1 MNSHMTA
8 KSPAARPAGLRQ
20 PSPPGPAGPRTV
32 QAAVAFSLAALN
44 LRIAVA
50 SLSPVLSEVEHDEH
64 LSSFGAGALS
74 TVPVVCFGAFAFL
87 APRLTRRFGP
97 HHLLWY
103 ALLALS
109 GGIVL
114 RSVPGVPALF
124 CGTLVAGA
132 AIAVGNVLMPQIIKH
147 DFAGRAGL
155 MLGCYSLALSGG
167 AALAAGVVVPLESA
181 TGWGWRQVLALW
193 AVPSLVAALAWLPEL
208 LLPERRSA
216 NRRTPDARS
225 AHRREPDRR
234 SPGHREPAAARQHR
248 TAVPAPAPAPASG
261 SLWRDRTAWAVT
273 LYMGLQSL
281 GYYAILSWLP
291 TLLQDHGMSDSRAG
305 WMLSFSSFPG
315 MAASFA
321 APWLQ
326 QRMRPAFLAPLVAA
340 ALCATGFAGLFAS
353 PVPGVYLWMTALG
366 LGQGL
371 AIGLALGYIVARSP
385 DAHHTGRLSTMA
397 QGVGYLIACLG
408 PLGLGLLHSAS
419 GGWTVP
425 VVVLLGVLVAQT
437 AAAYGAGRDR
447 HILSP
452 S

>member
-1 MNSHMTA
+1 MNSPVTDQT
-8 KSPAARPAGLRQ
+8 PAARPSPSRQ
-20 PSPPGPAGPRTV
+20 PSLPGPAGARTV
-32 QAAVAFSLAALN
+32 RAAFAFSLAALN

-50 SLSPVLSEVEHDEH
+50 SLSPVLTEVEHDEH
-64 LSSFGAGALS
+64 LSSFGGGALS

-103 ALLALS
+103 ALLALT

-114 RSVPGVPALF
+114 RSVPGVLALF
-124 CGTLVAGA
+124 GGTLIAGA
-132 AIAVGNVLMPQIIKH
+132 AIAVGNVLMPQLIKH

-155 MLGCYSLALSGG
+155 MLGSYSLALSGG
-167 AALAAGVVVPLESA
+167 AALAAGVIVPLESA
-181 TGWGWRQVLALW
+181 TGWGWRQVLALC
-193 AVPSLVAALAWLPEL
+193 AIPSLIAALAWLPEL
-208 LLPERRSA
+208 LV
-216 NRRTPDARS
+216 
-225 AHRREPDRR
+225 PDRR
-234 SPGHREPAAARQHR
+234 SPDRRSPDRSSPARRRQEPVRQGAAD
-248 TAVPAPAPAPASG
+248 TAAPALGA
-261 SLWRDRTAWAVT
+261 LFRDRTAWAVT

-291 TLLQDHGMSDSRAG
+291 TLLQDHGMSDSQAG
-305 WMLSFSSFPG
+305 WMLSFSSFPA

-326 QRMRPAFLAPLVAA
+326 QRLRPAFVAPLAA
-340 ALCATGFAGLFAS
+340 ALLCATGFAGLLTS
-353 PVPGVYLWMTALG
+353 PVSGAYLWMTALG

-397 QGVGYLIACLG
+397 QGIGYLIACLG

-419 GGWTVP
+419 GGWSLP
-425 VVVLLGVLVAQT
+425 VAVLLAVLVAQT
-437 AAAYGAGRDR
+437 VAAFGASRDR
-447 HILSP
+447 HVLAS

>member
-1 MNSHMTA
+1 MNSPVTHQA
-8 KSPAARPAGLRQ
+8 PAARPSASSRR
-20 PSPPGPAGPRTV
+20 PSLPGPAGARTV
-32 QAAVAFSLAALN
+32 RAAVAFSLAALN

-50 SLSPVLSEVEHDEH
+50 SLSPVLTEVEHDEH
-64 LSSFGAGALS
+64 LSSFGGGALS

-103 ALLALS
+103 ALLALT

-114 RSVPGVPALF
+114 RSAPGVLALF
-124 CGTLVAGA
+124 GGTLVAGA
-132 AIAVGNVLMPQIIKH
+132 AIAVGNVLMPQLIKH

-193 AVPSLVAALAWLPEL
+193 AIPSLVAALAWLPEL
-208 LLPERRSA
+208 LV
-216 NRRTPDARS
+216 
-225 AHRREPDRR
+225 PDRR
-234 SPGHREPAAARQHR
+234 SHDRRSHDRRSPDRRRREPVERGGTD
-248 TAVPAPAPAPASG
+248 TAAPARRA
-261 SLWRDRTAWAVT
+261 LWRDRTAWAVT

-281 GYYAILSWLP
+281 GYYAILAWLP
-291 TLLQDHGMSDSRAG
+291 TLLQDHGMSGGQAG

-326 QRMRPAFLAPLVAA
+326 QRLRPAFVAPLAA
-340 ALCATGFAGLFAS
+340 ALLCATGFVGLLTS
-353 PVPGVYLWMTALG
+353 PVSGAYLWMTVLG
-366 LGQGL
+366 LGQGV

-397 QGVGYLIACLG
+397 QGTGYLIACLG

-419 GGWTVP
+419 GGWSLP
-425 VVVLLGVLVAQT
+425 VAVLLAVLVAQT
-437 AAAYGAGRDR
+437 VAAFGASRDR
-447 HILSP
+447 HVLAS

>member
-1 MNSHMTA
+1 MNSPVTHQA
-8 KSPAARPAGLRQ
+8 PAARLSASRQ
-20 PSPPGPAGPRTV
+20 PSLPGPAGVRTV
-32 QAAVAFSLAALN
+32 QAAFAFGLAALN

-50 SLSPVLSEVEHDEH
+50 SLSPVLTEVQHDEH

-103 ALLALS
+103 ALLALT

-114 RSVPGVPALF
+114 RSVPGVLALF
-124 CGTLVAGA
+124 GGTLIAGA
-132 AIAVGNVLMPQIIKH
+132 AIAVGNVLMPHLIKH

-193 AVPSLVAALAWLPEL
+193 AIPSLIAALAWLPEL
-208 LLPERRSA
+208 LV
-216 NRRTPDARS
+216 
-225 AHRREPDRR
+225 PDRR
-234 SPGHREPAAARQHR
+234 SPNRRRQELVKQGGADTAAPTLRA
-248 TAVPAPAPAPASG
+248 
-261 SLWRDRTAWAVT
+261 LWRDRTAWAVT

-291 TLLQDHGMSDSRAG
+291 TLLRDHGMSDSQAG

-326 QRMRPAFLAPLVAA
+326 QRLRPAFVAPLAA
-340 ALCATGFAGLFAS
+340 TLLCATGFVGLLTS
-353 PVPGVYLWMTALG
+353 PVSGAYLWMTALG

-397 QGVGYLIACLG
+397 QGIGYLIACLG

-419 GGWTVP
+419 GGWSLP
-425 VVVLLGVLVAQT
+425 VAVLLAVLVAQT
-437 AAAYGAGRDR
+437 VAAFGASRDR
-447 HILSP
+447 HVLAS

>member
-1 MNSHMTA
+1 MNSPVTHQA
-8 KSPAARPAGLRQ
+8 PSAAGPQ
-20 PSPPGPAGPRTV
+20 PSPPGPAGARAV

-50 SLSPVLSEVEHDEH
+50 SLSPVLTEVQHDEH

-109 GGIVL
+109 VGIVL
-114 RSVPGVPALF
+114 RSVPGVLALF
-124 CGTLVAGA
+124 GGTLIAGA
-132 AIAVGNVLMPQIIKH
+132 AIAVGNVLMPQLIKH

-181 TGWGWRQVLALW
+181 TGWSWRQVLALW
-193 AVPSLVAALAWLPEL
+193 AIPSLVAALAGLPEL
-208 LLPERRSA
+208 LVPERRSA
-216 NRRTPDARS
+216 
-225 AHRREPDRR
+225 H
-234 SPGHREPAAARQHR
+234 QQQQK
-248 TAVPAPAPAPASG
+248 AVRHGRGEGGGAPALGA
-261 SLWRDRTAWAVT
+261 LWRDRTAWAVT
-273 LYMGLQSL
+273 LFMGLQSL
-281 GYYAILSWLP
+281 GYYAILAWLP
-291 TLLQDHGMSDSRAG
+291 TLLQDHGMSDSQAG

-326 QRMRPAFLAPLVAA
+326 QRLRPAFAAPLAA
-340 ALCATGFAGLFAS
+340 AVLCATGFVGLLTS
-353 PVPGVYLWMTALG
+353 PVSGAYLWMTALG
-366 LGQGL
+366 LGQGI

-419 GGWTVP
+419 GGWSVP
-425 VVVLLGVLVAQT
+425 IAALLAVLVAQT
-437 AAAYGAGRDR
+437 VASFGASRDR
-447 HILSP
+447 HVLAS

>member
-1 MNSHMTA
+1 MTSPVTHQA
-8 KSPAARPAGLRQ
+8 PAAHQAPATHQAPAAHQAPATHQAPAAHPSASRQ
-20 PSPPGPAGPRTV
+20 PSLPGPAGARAV
-32 QAAVAFSLAALN
+32 QAALAFSLAALN

-50 SLSPVLSEVEHDEH
+50 SLSPVLAEVEHDEH

-103 ALLALS
+103 ALLALA

-124 CGTLVAGA
+124 GGTLIAGV
-132 AIAVGNVLMPQIIKH
+132 AIAVGNVLMPQLIKH

-167 AALAAGVVVPLESA
+167 AALAAGLVVPLASA
-181 TGWGWRQVLALW
+181 TGWGWRPVLALW
-193 AVPSLVAALAWLPEL
+193 AVPALLAALAWLPEL
-208 LLPERRSA
+208 LV
-216 NRRTPDARS
+216 
-225 AHRREPDRR
+225 PDRR
-234 SPGHREPAAARQHR
+234 SASRRRPEPVQRGGAGTAA
-248 TAVPAPAPAPASG
+248 PG

-291 TLLQDHGMSDSRAG
+291 TLLRDHGMSDSEAG

-326 QRMRPAFLAPLVAA
+326 HRLRPAFVPPLAASL
-340 ALCATGFAGLFAS
+340 LCATGFVGLLTS
-353 PVPGVYLWMTALG
+353 PVSGAYLWMTALG

-371 AIGLALGYIVARSP
+371 AVGLALGYIVARSP

-397 QGVGYLIACLG
+397 QGIGYLIACLG

-419 GGWTVP
+419 GGWSLRVA
-425 VVVLLGVLVAQT
+425 VLLAVLVAQT
-437 AAAYGAGRDR
+437 VAAFGASRDR
-447 HILSP
+447 HVLAS

>member
-1 MNSHMTA
+1 MNSPVTSQA
-8 KSPAARPAGLRQ
+8 PVGL
-20 PSPPGPAGPRTV
+20 PSPSRRPSSLPGPAGARTV
-32 QAAVAFSLAALN
+32 QAAFAFGLAALN

-50 SLSPVLSEVEHDEH
+50 SLSPVLTEVQRDEH
-64 LSSFGAGALS
+64 LSSFGGGALS

-97 HHLLWY
+97 HRLLWC
-103 ALLALS
+103 ALLALA

-114 RSVPGVPALF
+114 RSVPGVLALF
-124 CGTLVAGA
+124 GGTLIAGA
-132 AIAVGNVLMPQIIKH
+132 AIAVGNVLMPQLIKH

-181 TGWGWRQVLALW
+181 TGWGWRQVLALG
-193 AVPSLVAALAWLPEL
+193 AVPALVAALARLPEL
-208 LLPERRSA
+208 LA
-216 NRRTPDARS
+216 
-225 AHRREPDRR
+225 PDRR
-234 SPGHREPAAARQHR
+234 SPDRRRDRAERAGTDPAA
-248 TAVPAPAPAPASG
+248 PALRA
-261 SLWRDRTAWAVT
+261 LWRDRTAWAVT

-291 TLLQDHGMSDSRAG
+291 TLLQDHGMSDSQAG

-326 QRMRPAFLAPLVAA
+326 QRPRPAFVAPLASGL
-340 ALCATGFAGLFAS
+340 LCATGFVGLFTS
-353 PVPGVYLWMTALG
+353 PVSGAYVWMTALG

-385 DAHHTGRLSTMA
+385 DAHHTGQLSTMA
-397 QGVGYLIACLG
+397 QGAGYLIACLG
-408 PLGLGLLHSAS
+408 PLGLGLLHSMS
-419 GGWTVP
+419 GGWSLP
-425 VVVLLGVLVAQT
+425 VAVLLAVLVAQT
-437 AAAYGAGRDR
+437 AAAFGASRDR
-447 HILSP
+447 HVLAS
-452 S
+452 

>member
-1 MNSHMTA
+1 MNSPIA
-8 KSPAARPAGLRQ
+8 QQAPAARQSASQQPSRQ
-20 PSPPGPAGPRTV
+20 PSRPGPAGARTV
-32 QAAVAFSLAALN
+32 RAALAFSLAALN

-50 SLSPVLSEVEHDEH
+50 SLSPLLTEVEHDEH
-64 LSSFGAGALS
+64 LSSFGGGALS

-103 ALLALS
+103 ALLALT
-109 GGIVL
+109 GGILL
-114 RSVPGVPALF
+114 RSVPGVLALF
-124 CGTLVAGA
+124 GGTLIAGA
-132 AIAVGNVLMPQIIKH
+132 AIAVGNVLMPQLIKH

-193 AVPSLVAALAWLPEL
+193 AIPSLLAALAWLPEL
-208 LLPERRSA
+208 LTS
-216 NRRTPDARS
+216 
-225 AHRREPDRR
+225 DRR
-234 SPGHREPAAARQHR
+234 SPNRRSPSRPRQEPVKQGGAD
-248 TAVPAPAPAPASG
+248 TAGA
-261 SLWRDRTAWAVT
+261 LWRDRTAWAVT

-281 GYYAILSWLP
+281 GYYAILAWLP
-291 TLLQDHGMSDSRAG
+291 TLLRDHGMSGSQAG

-326 QRMRPAFLAPLVAA
+326 QRLRPAYLAPLVAA
-340 ALCATGFAGLFAS
+340 LLCATGFVGLLTS
-353 PVPGVYLWMTALG
+353 PVSGAYLWMTALG

-397 QGVGYLIACLG
+397 QGIGYLIACLG

-419 GGWTVP
+419 GGWSLP
-425 VVVLLGVLVAQT
+425 VAVLLAVLVAQT
-437 AAAYGAGRDR
+437 VAAFGASRNR
-447 HILSP
+447 HVLAP

>member
-1 MNSHMTA
+1 MNSPVTHQT
-8 KSPAARPAGLRQ
+8 PAARSSASRQ
-20 PSPPGPAGPRTV
+20 PSLPGPAGVRAV
-32 QAAVAFSLAALN
+32 QAAFAFSLAALN

-50 SLSPVLSEVEHDEH
+50 SLSPVLKEVQHDEH

-103 ALLALS
+103 ALLALT

-114 RSVPGVPALF
+114 RSVPGVLALF
-124 CGTLVAGA
+124 GGTLIAGA
-132 AIAVGNVLMPQIIKH
+132 AIAVGNVLMPQLIKH

-181 TGWGWRQVLALW
+181 TGWGWRQVLALG
-193 AVPSLVAALAWLPEL
+193 AIPSLIAALAWLPEL
-208 LLPERRSA
+208 LAP
-216 NRRTPDARS
+216 N
-225 AHRREPDRR
+225 RR
-234 SPGHREPAAARQHR
+234 SPNRRRQERVKQGEADTATPALRA
-248 TAVPAPAPAPASG
+248 
-261 SLWRDRTAWAVT
+261 LWRDRTAWAVT

-291 TLLQDHGMSDSRAG
+291 TLLQDHGMSDSQAG

-326 QRMRPAFLAPLVAA
+326 QRLRPAFVAPLAA
-340 ALCATGFAGLFAS
+340 ALLCATGFVGLLTS
-353 PVPGVYLWMTALG
+353 PVSGAYLWMTALG

-397 QGVGYLIACLG
+397 QGIGYLIACLG

-419 GGWTVP
+419 GGWSLP
-425 VVVLLGVLVAQT
+425 IAVLLAVLVAQT
-437 AAAYGAGRDR
+437 VAAYGASRDR
-447 HILSP
+447 HVLAS